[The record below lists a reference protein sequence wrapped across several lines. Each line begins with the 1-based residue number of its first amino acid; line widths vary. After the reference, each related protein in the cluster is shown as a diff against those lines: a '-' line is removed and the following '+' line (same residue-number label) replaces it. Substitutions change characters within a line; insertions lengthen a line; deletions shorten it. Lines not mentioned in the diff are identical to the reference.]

1 MSLKIRNAPIFHN
14 MNIFID
20 NIALKKEKR
29 RKFAEILQISAVLFI
44 LPIYFFIFVC
54 YYSKVIFKACKPL
67 RKETKMKK
75 LNLKAIA
82 AAMAAALTLGLAG
95 CSASGNSST
104 ADSSA
109 ATNDSSSVA
118 ESKAE
123 GDNSL
128 QKVKDAGQFILGLD
142 ATFKPMGYT
151 DENGEIVGFD
161 IDVAEEVCKLGVKL
175 VKQPINWDTLT
186 TDLEV
191 GKCDCVW
198 NGLSINEERQE
209 KMNLSEPYMK
219 NAMVFVVK
227 GDSTV
232 AKMDDLK
239 GKKISVQNGSSAQT
253 ILENS
258 AIKDDITISPI
269 ATNVEALQQ
278 LELGVVD
285 AVFLDEVVADYE
297 IKNSG
302 KDYKKLAEGLE
313 EEQYA
318 IAFRK
323 NDQALRDEV
332 QKTLSEMKA
341 DGKLGDISTKWFG
354 SDITIVK

>member
-1 MSLKIRNAPIFHN
+1 
-14 MNIFID
+14 
-20 NIALKKEKR
+20 
-29 RKFAEILQISAVLFI
+29 
-44 LPIYFFIFVC
+44 
-54 YYSKVIFKACKPL
+54 
-67 RKETKMKK
+67 MKN

-82 AAMAAALTLGLAG
+82 AAMAAVLTLGVAG
-95 CSASGNSST
+95 CSSQSTSST
-104 ADSSA
+104 ATSDNSSA
-109 ATNDSSSVA
+109 VSA
-118 ESKAE
+118 E
-123 GDNSL
+123 DQSL
-128 QKVKDAGQFILGLD
+128 KKVKDAGKLILGLD

-151 DENGEIVGFD
+151 DENNEIVGFD
-161 IDVAEEVCKLGVKL
+161 IDVAEEVCKRLGVEL

-186 TDLEV
+186 TDLNV

-232 AKMDDLK
+232 EKMADLK

-253 ILENS
+253 ILES
-258 AIKDDITISPI
+258 CEIKDDITISPI

-302 KDYKKLAEGLE
+302 KNYKKLAEGLE
-313 EEQYA
+313 EEEYA

-323 NDQALRDEV
+323 DDQALRDAV

-341 DGKLGDISTKWFG
+341 DGKLAEISTKWFG

>member
-1 MSLKIRNAPIFHN
+1 MER
-14 MNIFID
+14 
-20 NIALKKEKR
+20 KKE
-29 RKFAEILQISAVLFI
+29 
-44 LPIYFFIFVC
+44 
-54 YYSKVIFKACKPL
+54 
-67 RKETKMKK
+67 MKK
-75 LNLKAIA
+75 LNFKAIA
-82 AAMAAALTLGLAG
+82 VAVAAVLALGVAG
-95 CSASGNSST
+95 CSSSSNG
-104 ADSSA
+104 SSA
-109 ATNDSSSVA
+109 TSADNGSSVST
-118 ESKAE
+118 E
-123 GDNSL
+123 DQSL
-128 QKVKDAGQFILGLD
+128 QKVKDAGKLILGLD

-151 DENGEIVGFD
+151 DENNEIVGFD
-161 IDVAEEVCKLGVKL
+161 IDVAEEVCNRLGVEL

-186 TDLEV
+186 TDLNV

-209 KMNLSEPYMK
+209 KMNLTEPYMK

-232 AKMDDLK
+232 EKMEDLK

-253 ILENS
+253 ILEECE
-258 AIKDDITISPI
+258 IKDDITISPI

-302 KDYKKLAEGLE
+302 KNYKKLAEGLE
-313 EEQYA
+313 EEEYA

-323 NDQALRDEV
+323 GDQSLRDAV
-332 QKTLSEMKA
+332 QQTLSEMKA
-341 DGKLGDISTKWFG
+341 DGKLAEISTKWFG